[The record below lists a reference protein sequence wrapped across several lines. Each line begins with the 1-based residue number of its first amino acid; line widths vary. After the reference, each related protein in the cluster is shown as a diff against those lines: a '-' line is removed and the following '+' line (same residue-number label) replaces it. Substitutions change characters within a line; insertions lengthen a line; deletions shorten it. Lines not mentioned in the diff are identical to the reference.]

1 MENFVTGSPVNPA
14 IDIRRLGFSF
24 GAKTILNDLSIRIE
38 SGEIH
43 GFLGPNGAGKTT
55 LMRILTGHLRP
66 NVGTVE
72 LFGERLSP
80 KSATRIGY
88 MPQLSA
94 LYQEISAQQN
104 VDFFASMYGLSDSSV
119 RREAVESA
127 LSLVNLW
134 DERRQPLFQ
143 LSGGMRQRVSLA
155 VAMVHKPSLLLLDEP
170 TVGLDPELRA
180 TFWDHFRQMAD
191 SGTTLVLSSHTMD
204 DASHCDRLS
213 FLQEGQFVA
222 TGTPSELTGSVG
234 KPGTT
239 LEDAF
244 LYFVR
249 KR

>member
-1 MENFVTGSPVNPA
+1 MENFVTGYPVRPA

-24 GAKTILNDLSIRIE
+24 GAKSILSDLSIRIE
-38 SGEIH
+38 PGQIH

-55 LMRILTGHLRP
+55 LFRILTGFLSP
-66 NVGTVE
+66 DVGTVE

-80 KSATRIGY
+80 KLATRIGY

-94 LYQEISAQQN
+94 LYQEISVQQN
-104 VDFFASMYGLSDSSV
+104 IEFFASMYGLSDSVS
-119 RREAVESA
+119 RREAVESV

-134 DERRQPLFQ
+134 NERNQPILQ
-143 LSGGMRQRVSLA
+143 LSGGMRQRASLA
-155 VAMVHKPSLLLLDEP
+155 VAMVHNPRLLLLDEP

-191 SGTTLVLSSHTMD
+191 SGVTLVLSSHTMD

-213 FLQEGQFVA
+213 FLQEGRLVV
-222 TGTPSELTGSVG
+222 TGTPSDLMASVG
-234 KPGTT
+234 KAGAT

-244 LYFVR
+244 LHFVR
-249 KR
+249 SR